1 MLLRQSQLMVHREM
15 MRTADLWKLQET
27 DSALDSRRATLDDAR
42 ARLGESEEIEALR
55 ADLFERTRVHRGAES
70 SQKDLELQA
79 DDVKSKIAPAEEK
92 LYSGKIKNPKELAD
106 LQHDIDQHKRQLSA
120 IEDQDIE
127 ALSTVETAERELRAA
142 RANLEALEA
151 AWREEQAELT
161 DRIERLSAEVAEYE
175 AEREEQ
181 AADTRTELLSVYEH
195 VRRAHHGKGA
205 ARLDRN
211 LCLGCRISLPTSTV
225 NKARAGNALVQCPN
239 CERILC
245 A

>member
-1 MLLRQSQLMVHREM
+1 M
-15 MRTADLWKLQET
+15 MRTADLWRLQEI
-27 DSALDSRRATLDDAR
+27 DSALDSRRATIDDAR
-42 ARLGESEEIEALR
+42 SRLGESEEVASALAEATEKASALR
-55 ADLFERTRVHRGAES
+55 AAQTA
-70 SQKDLELQA
+70 QKDLDLQA
-79 DDVKSKIAPAEEK
+79 DDVRSKIGPAEQR
-92 LYSGKIKNPKELAD
+92 LYSGAIKNPKELAD
-106 LQHDIDQHKRQLSA
+106 LQHDIDQHKRQLST

-127 ALSTVETAERELRAA
+127 ALSAVETAERALRDAQS
-142 RANLEALEA
+142 RLDALES

-161 DRIERLSAEVAEYE
+161 ERIERLSGEVSSYE
-175 AEREEQ
+175 AERGDH
-181 AADTRTELLSVYEH
+181 AADIEQGLLAVYDH
-195 VRRAHHGKGA
+195 VRRAHQGRGV

>member
-1 MLLRQSQLMVHREM
+1 VE
-15 MRTADLWKLQET
+15 
-27 DSALDSRRATLDDAR
+27 DAR
-42 ARLGESEEIEALR
+42 ARIGDSEEVTAARVTLGEKVTA
-55 ADLFERTRVHRGAES
+55 HRNAES

-79 DDVKSKIAPAEEK
+79 DDLRTRIKPAEEK
-92 LYSGKIKNPKELAD
+92 LYSGAIKNPKELAD
-106 LQHDIDQHKRQLSA
+106 LQNDIDQHKKQLSA

-127 ALSTVETAERELRAA
+127 ALSAVETAERER
-142 RANLEALEA
+142 LEAEERVDALER
-151 AWREEQAELT
+151 AWRDEQAELT
-161 DRIERLSAEVAEYE
+161 ERIERLTAEIADYE
-175 AEREEQ
+175 AERRDH
-181 AADTRTELLSVYEH
+181 AADIEPDVLRTYDH
-195 VRRAHHGKGA
+195 VRRAHQGKGV

>member
-1 MLLRQSQLMVHREM
+1 MVS
-15 MRTADLWKLQET
+15 TADLWRLQET
-27 DSALDSRRATLDDAR
+27 DSALDSRRATIDDAR
-42 ARLGESEEIEALR
+42 SRLGGSEEIEAARIDLAEKTR
-55 ADLFERTRVHRGAES
+55 AHRAAES
-70 SQKDLELQA
+70 SQNDLELQA

-92 LYSGKIKNPKELAD
+92 LYSGKIKNPKELSD
-106 LQHDIDQHKRQLSA
+106 LQQDVDQHKRQLSA

-127 ALSTVETAERELRAA
+127 ALTVVESAERDMRAA
-142 RANLEALEA
+142 LEHLETLDA

-161 DRIERLSAEVAEYE
+161 ERIERLTAEVAVYE
-175 AEREEQ
+175 AERAEQ
-181 AADTRTELLSVYEH
+181 STDIERDLLSVYEH
-195 VRRAHHGKGA
+195 VRRAHQGKGV

-225 NKARAGNALVQCPN
+225 NKARAGSALVQCPN

>member
-1 MLLRQSQLMVHREM
+1 MV
-15 MRTADLWKLQET
+15 RTADLWRLQET
-27 DSALDSRRATLDDAR
+27 DSALDSRRATIDDAR
-42 ARLGESEEIEALR
+42 ARLGESEEIEAAR
-55 ADLFERTRVHRGAES
+55 IDLFGKTRVHRGAES
-70 SQKDLELQA
+70 SQNDLELQA
-79 DDVKSKIAPAEEK
+79 DDVKGKIAPAEEK
-92 LYSGKIKNPKELAD
+92 LYSGKIKNPKELSD

-127 ALSTVETAERELRAA
+127 ALSAVESAEREMHAA
-142 RANLEALEA
+142 MEHLETLDA

-161 DRIERLSAEVAEYE
+161 ERIERLAAEVAEYE
-175 AEREEQ
+175 AERAEQ
-181 AADTRTELLSVYEH
+181 AADIEADLLSVYEH
-195 VRRAHHGKGA
+195 IRRAHQGKGV

-225 NKARAGNALVQCPN
+225 NKARAGSALVQCPN

>member
-1 MLLRQSQLMVHREM
+1 M
-15 MRTADLWKLQET
+15 MRTADLWRLQET
-27 DSALDSRRATLDDAR
+27 DSALDSRRATIDDAR
-42 ARLGESEEIEALR
+42 SRLDEPEEIDATR
-55 ADLFERTRVHRGAES
+55 IDLAEKARVHRAAEA

-127 ALSTVETAERELRAA
+127 ALSTVESAEREVRAA
-142 RANLEALEA
+142 MEHLETLEV
-151 AWREEQAELT
+151 AWREERAELT
-161 DRIERLSAEVAEYE
+161 ERIERLTAEVAEYE
-175 AEREEQ
+175 AERAEQ
-181 AADTRTELLSVYEH
+181 AADIEPDLLGVYEH
-195 VRRAHHGKGA
+195 IRRAHQGKGV

-225 NKARAGNALVQCPN
+225 NKARAGSALVQCPN

>member
-1 MLLRQSQLMVHREM
+1 MVS
-15 MRTADLWKLQET
+15 TADLWRLQET
-27 DSALDSRRATLDDAR
+27 DSALDSRRATIDDAR
-42 ARLGESEEIEALR
+42 SRLGGSEEIEAARIDLAEKTR
-55 ADLFERTRVHRGAES
+55 AHRAAES
-70 SQKDLELQA
+70 SQNDLELQA

-92 LYSGKIKNPKELAD
+92 LYSGKIKNPKELSD
-106 LQHDIDQHKRQLSA
+106 LQQDVDQHKRQLSA

-127 ALSTVETAERELRAA
+127 ALTVVESAERDMRAA
-142 RANLEALEA
+142 LEHLETLDA

-161 DRIERLSAEVAEYE
+161 ERIKRLTAEVAVYE
-175 AEREEQ
+175 AERAEQ
-181 AADTRTELLSVYEH
+181 STDIERDLLSVYEH
-195 VRRAHHGKGA
+195 VRRAHQGKGV

-225 NKARAGNALVQCPN
+225 NKARAGSALVQCPN

>member
-1 MLLRQSQLMVHREM
+1 MVS
-15 MRTADLWKLQET
+15 TADLWRLQET
-27 DSALDSRRATLDDAR
+27 DSALDSRRATIDDAR
-42 ARLGESEEIEALR
+42 ARLGESEEIEAAR
-55 ADLFERTRVHRGAES
+55 IDLAEKTRVHRAAES
-70 SQKDLELQA
+70 SQNDLELQA

-92 LYSGKIKNPKELAD
+92 LYSGKIKNPKELSD

-127 ALSTVETAERELRAA
+127 ALSAVESAERGLRAA
-142 RANLEALEA
+142 MEHLETLDA

-161 DRIERLSAEVAEYE
+161 ERIERLAAEVAEYE
-175 AEREEQ
+175 AERAEQ
-181 AADTRTELLSVYEH
+181 AADIEPDLLGVYEH
-195 VRRAHHGKGA
+195 VRRAHQGKGV

-211 LCLGCRISLPTSTV
+211 LCLGCRISLPTSAV
-225 NKARAGNALVQCPN
+225 NKARAGSALVQCPN

>member
-1 MLLRQSQLMVHREM
+1 MLRI
-15 MRTADLWKLQET
+15 ADLWRLQEI
-27 DSALDSRRATLDDAR
+27 DSALDSRRATIDDAR
-42 ARLGESEEIEALR
+42 ARLGLPEEIEAARIDVAEKTRTHR
-55 ADLFERTRVHRGAES
+55 AAES

-79 DDVKSKIAPAEEK
+79 DDVKTKIAPAEEK
-92 LYSGKIKNPKELAD
+92 LYSGKIKNPKELSD

-120 IEDQDIE
+120 IEDKDIE
-127 ALSTVETAERELRAA
+127 ALSTVESAEREMRASLEH
-142 RANLEALEA
+142 LEALDA

-161 DRIERLSAEVAEYE
+161 ERIERLTAEVGEYE
-175 AEREEQ
+175 AERAEQ
-181 AADTRTELLSVYEH
+181 AADIEPDLLGVYEH
-195 VRRAHHGKGA
+195 VRRAHYGKGV

-225 NKARAGNALVQCPN
+225 NKARAGSALVQCPN